1 MPIYTLPRHKLCQ
14 IAALLLLSAGLALQN
29 DAAAA
34 EPVAALSAK
43 PGFRVGTISV
53 ASPETRALIDRWLA
67 EVFRD
72 TGYTPVLELYPGRR
86 LMIELNLG
94 MIDADLGRRVDLS
107 RGFTNIIRLDEPFIS
122 VCSVMLTLQK
132 PREQFAELHN
142 KSLMIGTLGGT
153 PDTQSELLNSWP
165 RATIVEFRDMQQAV
179 NLLLHRRV
187 DFVTIPHTHLD
198 MLRALSPL
206 PLDIFKVYPPQ
217 GAHMHLN
224 SKHQNLQQ
232 ALEAGVRRAAPLVS
246 QLNCQ
251 PQAYAP
257 IMAYSNEAP
266 GATVAA
272 EPAVSGAEIINS
284 DPE

>member
-1 MPIYTLPRHKLCQ
+1 MPISTLPIHKLCR
-14 IAALLLLSAGLALQN
+14 IAALLLSAGLALQSH
-29 DAAAA
+29 AAAP
-34 EPVAALSAK
+34 EPAATPPAK

-53 ASPETRALIDRWLA
+53 ASPESRDLIDRWLA

-107 RGFTNIIRLDEPFIS
+107 RGFSNIVRLEEPFIS
-122 VCSVMLTLQK
+122 VCSVMLALQK
-132 PREQFAELHN
+132 PPEQLAQLHQ

-153 PDTQSELLNSWP
+153 PDTQAELINSWP
-165 RATIVEFRDMQQAV
+165 QATIVEFRDMQQAV

-187 DFVTIPHTHLD
+187 DFVTIPHTHLE
-198 MLRALSPL
+198 MFRALSAL

-217 GAHMHLN
+217 GAHMHIN
-224 SKHQNLQQ
+224 SKHQSLQPV
-232 ALEAGVRRAAPLVS
+232 LEAGVRRAAPLVS

-257 IMAYSNEAP
+257 ILPY
-266 GATVAA
+266 
-272 EPAVSGAEIINS
+272 AVK
-284 DPE
+284 P